1 MDIYHIWCNLKPGI
15 SDLEFTDALS
25 SYLNWLKQKGSVDN
39 YRITRKKLSLAPTWL
54 GEFHIM
60 LEFSSMSK
68 LDDAFTSV
76 STRNDP
82 VESLHAAVNSKVTD
96 FSSALYREFPDPHRH
111 QGEEKF

>member
-15 SDLEFTDALS
+15 SDMAFSDALFA
-25 SYLNWLKQKGSVDN
+25 YLDWLKQQGSVDN
-39 YRITRKKLSLAPTWL
+39 YRITRKKLGLAPSWL

-60 LEFSSMSK
+60 LEFSNMTQ

-76 STRNDP
+76 STRHDP
-82 VESLHAAVNSKVTD
+82 VEGLHAAVNSKVTD
-96 FSSALYREFPDPHRH
+96 FSSALYREFPDPHRL